1 MATTTLRKVGGSA
14 ITTVPSLVSD
24 FLKVAVGD
32 KIEWAVENDRIVVK
46 ASRPVRKKLRL
57 DDLLDKF
64 EAAQTVRTPED
75 EQWLSSSPVGK
86 ELL

>member
-32 KIEWAVENDRIVVK
+32 KIEWAVENDRVVVK
-46 ASRPVRKKLRL
+46 ASRPVRKKT
-57 DDLLDKF
+57 
-64 EAAQTVRTPED
+64 AA
-75 EQWLSSSPVGK
+75 G
-86 ELL
+86 